1 MNMTHLPLS
10 AMLLLVTL
18 LLGACGQAPVAGQEV
33 PATTVAPVEAAD
45 SDASAGTTITVG
57 TDDDAALT
65 FVPRMVEAP
74 ANTSVTLIFNNT
86 STQPHNLQIPPPI
99 KAKTKLVVAAG
110 TLDTITFTTSAP
122 GSIRFLCTFHEY
134 MTGTLQVK

>member
-1 MNMTHLPLS
+1 MNPARLRIS
-10 AMLLLVTL
+10 AMLLVVAIL
-18 LLGACGQAPVAGQEV
+18 LAACGQAPVAGQEV
-33 PATTVAPVEAAD
+33 PAATGAPVEAAD
-45 SDASAGTTITVG
+45 GDASGGTTNTGG

-65 FVPRMVEAP
+65 FIPRTVQVP

-110 TLDTITFTTSAP
+110 TSDTITFTTSAP
-122 GSIRFLCTFHEY
+122 GSIKFLCTFHEY
-134 MTGTLQVK
+134 MIGTLQVK